1 MPEAFRN
8 TCKTDLTFKRGLN
21 PKRGLLDLTRER
33 TSKTTQLLIEDD
45 NHRWILEMNMTL
57 LMLVQPSHAASL
69 YGNEKEAL
77 GQNLEKRGKVGPT
90 QTSWTWYRRQEE
102 GNSTH
107 GFCYGP
113 KRQKQGFWRKCQGL
127 GSKKITFLP
136 ELCLDLEVV
145 LMLLLKPFWSAKQFV
160 FPRPPSFPSL
170 PFRRQCK
177 AKTNSN

>member
-8 TCKTDLTFKRGLN
+8 TCKTDLTFKGGPN
-21 PKRGLLDLTRER
+21 PKRGLLGLTQER
-33 TSKTTQLLIEDD
+33 TSKTMQFLIKDD
-45 NHRWILEMNMTL
+45 NHRCILEINMTW
-57 LMLVQPSHAASL
+57 LMLVQPSHPASL
-69 YGNEKEAL
+69 HGNEKETL
-77 GQNLEKRGKVGPT
+77 GQNWEKRGKVEPT

-107 GFCYGP
+107 GFCYGL
-113 KRQKQGFWRKCQGL
+113 KRQKQGFWRKWQGL
-127 GSKKITFLP
+127 GTKKITFLS

-145 LMLLLKPFWSAKQFV
+145 LMLLLKPFCSAKQFV